1 MTEILW
7 HGRGGQGAFTAAR
20 ILGAAAVRSGGYA
33 LAFPSF
39 GPERRGAPMRAF
51 TKLDNSPISDRSEIT
66 APSFTV
72 YLDETLAPDNALS
85 DDAALIP
92 APEDY
97 AAAARNRLPTVNTIL
112 LARLAKR
119 LGFSADSIVGAI
131 EDVMPE
137 KIRKRNADAVLE
149 ALNA

>member
-51 TKLDNSPISDRSEIT
+51 TKLDESPISDRSEI
-66 APSFTV
+66 ALPSYTV
-72 YLDETLAPDNALS
+72 YLDETLAPDALS
-85 DDAALIP
+85 GSTLVPNAA
-92 APEDY
+92 DY
-97 AAAARNRLPTVNTIL
+97 EIAARHRLPTVNTVM
-112 LARLAKR
+112 LARLAQT
-119 LGFSADSIVGAI
+119 LGFSREAIIGAI
-131 EDVMPE
+131 DDVMPE
-137 KIRKRNADAVLE
+137 KIRKRNAQAVSE
-149 ALNA
+149 VMA